1 MNGQLVDRED
11 AKVSVFDHGLLYGD
25 GIFEGIRLYNGKVFR
40 AKTHLE
46 RLWDSAK
53 TLDIK
58 IPISKEEMLDAIYK
72 TCQANN
78 FTDAYIRLVVTRGE
92 GTLGLD
98 AHLCKNP
105 QVIVIA
111 QELSLYSADFYEKG
125 IKIVTASTIRNHS
138 NTVNPRV
145 KSLNYLNNILAKIEA
160 YYAGCEEALMLN
172 HKGDVCECSG
182 DNIFVVKNGKLRT
195 PPIDACILEGVT
207 RNVVIEI
214 CQELGLEVS
223 ETAFTRHDVYTAD
236 ECFLTGSAAE
246 LIPVV
251 GSTDVKLATAS
262 LVRSLSDLVCV
273 WRFCQRRRLICYER
287 RVVPSVWD
295 AARRCRSGRI
305 RFQRFLFIFYFLPHA
320 ADFEHF
326 MKEHT

>member
-1 MNGQLVDRED
+1 MSIKIFMNGQLVDQEN
-11 AKVSVFDHGLLYGD
+11 AKVSVFDHGFLYGD
-25 GIFEGIRLYNGKVFR
+25 GLFEGIRVYNGKIFR
-40 AKTHLE
+40 CKQHID

-58 IPISKEEMLDAIYK
+58 IPMTKDEVVDAIYATVK
-72 TCQANN
+72 ANG
-78 FTDAYIRLVVTRGE
+78 FTDAYIRLVVTRGV

-98 AHLCKNP
+98 AHLCHDP

-111 QELSLYSADFYEKG
+111 QALSLYSADFYEKG
-125 IKIVTASTIRNHS
+125 IKIVTASTIRNPS
-138 NTVNPRV
+138 DSLNARV

-172 HKGDVCECSG
+172 HKGDVCECTG
-182 DNIFVVKNGKLRT
+182 DNIFIVKNGKLRT

-207 RNVVIEI
+207 RNTVIEI
-214 CQELGLEVS
+214 CRELGLECS

-251 GSTDVKLATAS
+251 GVDGREIGDGKTGKVTRTILSAFADFVKK
-262 LVRSLSDLVCV
+262 
-273 WRFCQRRRLICYER
+273 
-287 RVVPSVWD
+287 D
-295 AARRCRSGRI
+295 AA
-305 RFQRFLFIFYFLPHA
+305 
-320 ADFEHF
+320 EN
-326 MKEHT
+326 